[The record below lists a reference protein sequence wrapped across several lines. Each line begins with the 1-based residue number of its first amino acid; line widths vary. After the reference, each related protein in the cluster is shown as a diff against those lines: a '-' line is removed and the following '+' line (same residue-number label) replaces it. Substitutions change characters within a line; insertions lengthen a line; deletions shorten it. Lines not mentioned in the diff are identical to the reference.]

1 MLECYAMILPIS
13 SESSLVQQSSY
24 FTYVYTL
31 INPVLPKV
39 TDSTLLVSTL
49 LYSMYLFVYAS
60 ETEAWWDI
68 SLPAE
73 LISIG
78 VVEAEHDAKGSHVLY
93 ASSLPLSPIKE

>member
-1 MLECYAMILPIS
+1 
-13 SESSLVQQSSY
+13 
-24 FTYVYTL
+24 
-31 INPVLPKV
+31 
-39 TDSTLLVSTL
+39 
-49 LYSMYLFVYAS
+49 MYLFVYAS